1 MPKRCVLGIDPG
13 IGRCG
18 WAVVT
23 VSGQAQT
30 LNGSG
35 CISTPAKKSLAAR
48 LLQLDQELEKV
59 LSRYHPSTMAIEQLF
74 FTKNVTTAMAVSHA
88 RGIAL
93 LAAARHDLTVDEVS
107 PTTVKQSLTGYG
119 RADKRQMGQMIK
131 ILLGLPHLPPT
142 DDEVDAIGIALS
154 SAHRAPRL

>member
-1 MPKRCVLGIDPG
+1 MLKRCVIGIDPG

-23 VSGQAQT
+23 VVSQSQI

-35 CISTPAKKSLAAR
+35 CIITPQKKSLAER
-48 LLQLDQELEKV
+48 LLQIDQELEKV
-59 LSRYHPSTMAIEQLF
+59 FARFQPANMAIEKLF

-88 RGIAL
+88 RGVAL
-93 LAAARHDLTVDEVS
+93 LAAARHGVPVDEVS

-119 RADKRQMGQMIK
+119 RADKRQMAQMIK
-131 ILLGLPHLPPT
+131 ILLGLKTLPAT

-154 SAHRAPRL
+154 SAHRPPR

>member
-1 MPKRCVLGIDPG
+1 MPSRCVIGIDPG
-13 IGRCG
+13 ISRCG

-23 VSGQAQT
+23 VSGQTQT

-35 CISTPAKKSLAAR
+35 CITTPAKKNLADR
-48 LLQLDQELEKV
+48 LLQLDRELEQI
-59 LSRYHPSTMAIEQLF
+59 LSRYDPRSMAIEKLF
-74 FTKNVTTAMAVSHA
+74 FTKNVTTAMVVSHA
-88 RGIAL
+88 RGVAL
-93 LAAARHDLTVDEVS
+93 LTAARHNLAVEEVS

-131 ILLGLPHLPPT
+131 ILLGLKVLPAT

-154 SAHRAPRL
+154 SAHQTRR